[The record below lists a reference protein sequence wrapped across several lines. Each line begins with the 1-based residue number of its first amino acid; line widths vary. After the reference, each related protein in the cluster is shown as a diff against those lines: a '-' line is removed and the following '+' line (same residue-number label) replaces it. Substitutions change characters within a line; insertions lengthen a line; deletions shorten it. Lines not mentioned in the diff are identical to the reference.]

1 MLDTE
6 RLNWLLV
13 SLLMVFGLVAVLT
26 YNRLVRSRNRVREA
40 WSSIDVQLKRRADL
54 IPNLVESV
62 RGYASHERNVFE
74 GVARARVALQRA
86 GHAGE
91 ATTAN
96 QALTAN
102 LTRLLAVAERYP
114 ALRASAGFIRL
125 QEDLSDAED
134 KIAYA
139 RHFYNRNV
147 LDYNTRV
154 QAVPTVF
161 LARLFGF
168 EPAEFFDAQAD
179 DRRPVSVDFT
189 SMSAPTSGEP
199 SP

>member
-1 MLDTE
+1 MLGAD
-6 RLNWLLV
+6 RLVWLVV
-13 SLLMVFGLVAVLT
+13 SLLAVIGLATVGA

-40 WSSIDVQLKRRADL
+40 WSSTDIQLKRRADL
-54 IPNLVESV
+54 IPNLVATV
-62 RGYASHERNVFE
+62 RGYASHERDVFDS
-74 GVARARVALQRA
+74 VARARAALQRA
-86 GHAGE
+86 GHARE

-96 QALTAN
+96 QTLTAS
-102 LTRLLAVAERYP
+102 LVRLLAVAERYP
-114 ALRASAGFIRL
+114 ELRASAGFIRL

-139 RHFYNRNV
+139 RQFYNRNV

-168 EPAEFFDAQAD
+168 EPVEFFEAQAA
-179 DRRPVSVDFT
+179 DRRPVLVDFT
-189 SMSAPTSGEP
+189 SKSAPASGGP